1 MCLEDQNNLQSLIA
15 SMESMT
21 AAMAKMIDVNQRL
34 VIAVVELAAALTDD
48 GGGDGFQDGAFDL
61 SGKPIAR

>member
-1 MCLEDQNNLQSLIA
+1 
-15 SMESMT
+15 MT
-21 AAMAKMIDVNQRL
+21 AAMTKMIDVNQRL
-34 VIAVVELAAALTDD
+34 VIVVVELAAALTDD